1 MNSNES
7 KMLIVSCLLKKIIH
21 TIKDFQLKNN
31 VQNKFSINNSFKA
44 MAVQYVRSI
53 FYRME
58 IDQSDI

>member
-7 KMLIVSCLLKKIIH
+7 KMLIVSCLIKKIIH

-31 VQNKFSINNSFKA
+31 VQNKFSINNSIKA

-53 FYRME
+53 FHRME

>member
-31 VQNKFSINNSFKA
+31 VQNKFSINNSIKA

-53 FYRME
+53 FHRME